1 MSVRELT
8 PLLVRGPGG
17 ATEVLAEGELA
28 PGLTGTLCHH
38 SFSGGEKARR
48 STVVLTAVPEGVAF
62 ARALACRD
70 RDELKRV
77 PAQLPAER
85 WQPVVLESS
94 AFERRYRLLALAGQD
109 PVYVRELFTPALI
122 DWLTHEVPAGFSF
135 ELNDGH
141 LAVALPDHLARGE
154 EADRLCEL
162 AAEVARRIRAEAE
175 EEGEDGNLFD
185 EAELRTAIEVGLAEV
200 GPGSAPESVAAGIAA
215 CRAAARR
222 SPRVLL
228 SGLLWGLAALVVFG
242 GLGALLAGP
251 VAAVFLGL
259 PAGLAAFAVGRTI
272 AAWRHRWGPVSTSR
286 LGLEAF
292 VRGYAESRSLRPGD
306 RWRFHARHRGL
317 PLPGT
322 ASHVLDGP
330 LPEDGIEATFALLA
344 DDAEM
349 RSRGSEIAYT
359 AERPLAALAVVAELA
374 PEAVG
379 RLRPPEGFRLETAG
393 TTVALWRPY
402 RGNLLFT
409 AAELDKF
416 RNDAGAAIVTAAA

>member
-8 PLLVRGPGG
+8 PLLVRGAGG
-17 ATEVLAEGELA
+17 STEVLAEGELA
-28 PGLTGTLCHH
+28 PGLEGTLCHH
-38 SFSGGEKARR
+38 TFAGGERGR
-48 STVVLTAVPEGVAF
+48 LSTVVLTAVPEGVAF

-70 RDELKRV
+70 RGELERA

-85 WQPVVLESS
+85 WQPVELESA
-94 AFERRYRLLALAGQD
+94 AFERRYRLLALRGQD
-109 PVYVRELFTPALI
+109 PVYVRELFAPALI
-122 DWLTHEVPAGFSF
+122 DWLAHQVPAGFSF

-141 LAVALPDHLARGE
+141 LAVALPGHLPRGE
-154 EADRLCEL
+154 ETDRLCAL
-162 AAEVARRIRAEAE
+162 AAEVTQRIRAEAR

-185 EAELRTAIEVGLAEV
+185 EAELRAAIEAGLAQVGLDS
-200 GPGSAPESVAAGIAA
+200 PPTSVAAAIAA

-222 SPRVLL
+222 SNRVLF
-228 SGLLWGLAALVVFG
+228 SGLLWGVAALVSFG
-242 GLGALLAGP
+242 GLGAVLAGP
-251 VAAVFLGL
+251 VAAALLGL

-330 LPEDGIEATFALLA
+330 LPERGIEASFALLA

-349 RSRGSEIAYT
+349 RSHGSEIAYT
-359 AERPLAALAVVAELA
+359 SERPLAALAIVAELT
-374 PEAVG
+374 PEAIG
-379 RLRPPEGFRLETAG
+379 RLRPPEGLRLETEGA
-393 TTVALWRPY
+393 TVALWRPY

-409 AAELDKF
+409 AADLDRF
-416 RNDAGAAIVTAAA
+416 RDEAGAAIAAAL

>member
-17 ATEVLAEGELA
+17 TTEVIAEGELA
-28 PGLTGTLCHH
+28 PGLEGRLCHH
-38 SFSGGEKARR
+38 NFGGGERARP

-70 RDELKRV
+70 RGELERA

-85 WQPVVLESS
+85 WQPVELEST
-94 AFERRYRLLALAGQD
+94 AFDRRYRLLALAGQD
-109 PVYVRELFTPALI
+109 PVYVRELFTPGLI
-122 DWLTHEVPAGFSF
+122 DWLADEVPAGFSF

-141 LAVALPDHLARGE
+141 LAVALPGHLPRGE
-154 EADRLCEL
+154 ETDRLCAL
-162 AAEVARRIRAEAE
+162 AAEVTRRIRAEAR

-185 EAELRTAIEVGLAEV
+185 ETELRAAIEAGLAQV
-200 GPGSAPESVAAGIAA
+200 DLDPAPDSVAAAIAA

-228 SGLLWGLAALVVFG
+228 AGLLWGLVALVVFG
-242 GLGALLAGP
+242 GLGTLLAGP
-251 VAAVFLGL
+251 VAGAVLGI
-259 PAGLAAFAVGRTI
+259 PAGLVAFAVGRTI

-292 VRGYAESRSLRPGD
+292 VRGYAESRGLRPGD
-306 RWRFHARHRGL
+306 RWRFHARHRDL

-330 LPEDGIEATFALLA
+330 LPDDGIEVSFALLA

-349 RSRGSEIAYT
+349 RSHGSEIAYT
-359 AERPLAALAVVAELA
+359 SERALAALGVVAELT
-374 PEAVG
+374 PEAIG
-379 RLRPPEGFRLETAG
+379 RLRPPEGFRLETGGAG
-393 TTVALWRPY
+393 VVLWRPY

-409 AAELDKF
+409 AAELDAF
-416 RNDAGAAIVTAAA
+416 RGAAGAAIAAAI

>member
-8 PLLVRGPGG
+8 PLLVRGAGG
-17 ATEVLAEGELA
+17 ATEVIAEGELA
-28 PGLTGTLCHH
+28 PGLEGTLCHH
-38 SFSGGEKARR
+38 TFGSGEGARR

-70 RDELKRV
+70 RGELERA

-85 WQPVVLESS
+85 WQPVELEST
-94 AFERRYRLLALAGQD
+94 AFGRRYRLLALSGQD

-122 DWLTHEVPAGFSF
+122 DWLAHEVPEGFSF

-141 LAVALPDHLARGE
+141 LAVALPGHLARGE
-154 EADRLCEL
+154 ESDRLCAL
-162 AAEVARRIRAEAE
+162 AAEVTRRIRAEAA

-185 EAELRTAIEVGLAEV
+185 EAELRAAIEAGLAEV
-200 GPGSAPESVAAGIAA
+200 GLDSPPDSVAAAIAA

-228 SGLLWGLAALVVFG
+228 SGLLWGLVALAVFG
-242 GLGALLAGP
+242 GLGAVLAGP
-251 VAAVFLGL
+251 VAALFLGL
-259 PAGLAAFAVGRTI
+259 PAGLAGFAVGRTI
-272 AAWRHRWGPVSTSR
+272 AAWRHRWGPVSASR

-292 VRGYAESRSLRPGD
+292 VSGYAESRSLQPVD
-306 RWRFHARHRGL
+306 RWRFHAGHRHL

-322 ASHVLDGP
+322 ASHALVGTV
-330 LPEDGIEATFALLA
+330 PEAEVEGTFAVLA

-349 RSRGSEIAYT
+349 RSHGSEIAYT
-359 AERPLAALAVVAELA
+359 SERPLAALAIVAELP
-374 PEAVG
+374 PETIA
-379 RLRPPEGFRLETAG
+379 RLRPPDGFRTETAG
-393 TTVALWRPY
+393 VTVALWRPY

-409 AAELDKF
+409 AAECDQF
-416 RNDAGAAIVTAAA
+416 RREAGAAIAAAR